1 MELFYLELIFVRK
14 AYCSSSDKLVQKKK
28 KKKNSS
34 NLKFQVSI
42 MVFSK
47 QILKKNKN
55 DSYHL
60 LHTLLFKEGRSKF

>member
-1 MELFYLELIFVRK
+1 
-14 AYCSSSDKLVQKKK
+14 
-28 KKKNSS
+28 
-34 NLKFQVSI
+34 